1 VTAERI
7 TALFL
12 LVRDLARARAFY
24 EALLARAPEKA
35 SSSEVRFALPGLTL
49 TLHADLSA
57 AERARWGVPP
67 EEGPRGWGIYVTV
80 ATPDVAAAA
89 RVAAS
94 HGGTVVRPPQEAP
107 WGARICLVRDPDG
120 YWLELTA
127 PHAFTSPAMSTPGS
141 PQA

>member
-1 VTAERI
+1 MTAERI

-12 LVRDLARARAFY
+12 LVRDLARARVFY

-49 TLHADLSA
+49 TLHADLSE

-80 ATPDVAAAA
+80 STPDVAAAA
-89 RVAAS
+89 QVAAS
-94 HGGTVVRPPQEAP
+94 HGGTVVCPPQEAP

-127 PHAFTSPAMSTPGS
+127 PHASTSPAMSPPGS